1 MSDYQQRDRDVG
13 TVGTGSDREKDPAE
27 IEREI
32 EMTRRRMTEDID
44 AIGNKLN
51 PRNLAAQAKEAAQEK
66 ARRTGRGFI
75 SSIRDNPLP
84 AAAVGASVAWFW
96 SQARSSDDDWTA
108 RGGSRY
114 GNAYYSSQSGTT
126 AGMESEERWRRG
138 TDWEEN
144 GPGRLEQAK
153 SAASRAAH
161 NVADKAR
168 DLTGQ
173 AKDRA
178 SELGSQAKERASEF
192 GSHTKERAQHL
203 GSAVRDRSV
212 DARHTIERQ
221 TRENPLMVA
230 AFAAVA
236 GLALGMLLPG
246 TRRENELMGGV
257 RDDVADRAGDVV
269 DRVKEAASE
278 GAQQVKETVR
288 NEVRE
293 HAPEVKQVA
302 RDIAQ
307 EVKATAKDSAS
318 TVAEEARDAAKSGA
332 KKPSNGGMA

>member
-1 MSDYQQRDRDVG
+1 MSEYQQRDRDAGSVG
-13 TVGTGSDREKDPAE
+13 TDREKDPAD

-32 EMTRRRMTEDID
+32 EMTRQRMTQDID

-75 SSIRDNPLP
+75 SSIRENPLP

-96 SQARSSDDDWTA
+96 TQARSNSEDDWTS

-114 GNAYYSSQSGTT
+114 GNAYYSGQGGME
-126 AGMESEERWRRG
+126 AGMGNEERWRRG

-144 GPGRLEQAK
+144 GPGKLEQAK
-153 SAASRAAH
+153 TAASRAAH
-161 NVADKAR
+161 SVADKAR

-173 AKDRA
+173 AKEKA
-178 SELGSQAKERASEF
+178 SEIGTQ
-192 GSHTKERAQHL
+192 TKDRAQHL
-203 GSAVRDRSV
+203 GGAVRDRSTQ
-212 DARHTIERQ
+212 ARHTIERQ

-278 GAQQVKETVR
+278 GAQQIKETVKS
-288 NEVRE
+288 EVRE
-293 HAPEVKQVA
+293 RGPEIKAVA
-302 RDIAQ
+302 QDIAEQ
-307 EVKATAKDSAS
+307 VKSTAKDSAS
-318 TVAEEARDAAKSGA
+318 TVAHEAKDAAKSGGR
-332 KKPSNGGMA
+332 KPNPMV

>member
-1 MSDYQQRDRDVG
+1 MSEYQERDRDVG
-13 TVGTGSDREKDPAE
+13 TIGGSDRDKDPRE

-32 EMTRRRMTEDID
+32 EMTRQRMTQDID

-75 SSIRDNPLP
+75 ASIRDNPLP

-96 SQARSSDDDWTA
+96 SQARSSEDDWTTQ
-108 RGGSRY
+108 GGSRY
-114 GNAYYSSQSGTT
+114 GNAYYSSEGSG
-126 AGMESEERWRRG
+126 GMANEDQWRRG
-138 TDWEEN
+138 ADWEEN

-153 SAASRAAH
+153 NAASRAAH

-173 AKDRA
+173 AKEKA
-178 SELGSQAKERASEF
+178 SELGSQAREKASEF
-192 GSHTKERAQHL
+192 GSHTKDRAQHL
-203 GSAVRDRSV
+203 GGAVRDRSV
-212 DARHTIERQ
+212 SARHTIERQ

-269 DRVKEAASE
+269 NRVKEAASE
-278 GAQQVKETVR
+278 GAQQVKETVK

-302 RDIAQ
+302 QDIAQ
-307 EVKATAKDSAS
+307 QVKATAKDSA
-318 TVAEEARDAAKSGA
+318 TAVAQEAKDAAKSAA
-332 KKPSNGGMA
+332 KKPNSTGMA

>member
-1 MSDYQQRDRDVG
+1 MSEYQQRDRDVG
-13 TVGTGSDREKDPAE
+13 TIGGSDRDKDPAD

-32 EMTRRRMTEDID
+32 EMTRQRMTQDID

-75 SSIRDNPLP
+75 SSIRENPLP

-96 SQARSSDDDWTA
+96 SQARSSEDDWTT

-114 GNAYYSSQSGTT
+114 GNAYYSSEGG
-126 AGMESEERWRRG
+126 AGMGSEDRWRRG
-138 TDWEEN
+138 SDWEEN

-153 SAASRAAH
+153 NAASRAAH

-173 AKDRA
+173 AK
-178 SELGSQAKERASEF
+178 EKASEF
-192 GSHTKERAQHL
+192 GSHTKDRAQHL
-203 GSAVRDRSV
+203 GGAVRDRSV
-212 DARHTIERQ
+212 NARHTIERQ

-269 DRVKEAASE
+269 NRVKEAASE
-278 GAQQVKETVR
+278 GAQQVKETVK

-302 RDIAQ
+302 HDIAQ
-307 EVKATAKDSAS
+307 QVKTTAKDSAN
-318 TVAEEARDAAKSGA
+318 TVAQEAKDAAKSGGR
-332 KKPSNGGMA
+332 KPNNTGMA

>member
-1 MSDYQQRDRDVG
+1 MGEGAAAMSEYQQRDRDVG
-13 TVGTGSDREKDPAE
+13 SVGTGTDREKDPAD

-32 EMTRRRMTEDID
+32 EMTRQRMTQDID

-75 SSIRDNPLP
+75 SSIRENPLP

-96 SQARSSDDDWTA
+96 SQARSNNEEDWTT

-114 GNAYYSSQSGTT
+114 GNAYYSGQG
-126 AGMESEERWRRG
+126 GMDASMGNEERWRRG
-138 TDWEEN
+138 ADWEES

-173 AKDRA
+173 AKEKA
-178 SELGSQAKERASEF
+178 SELGS
-192 GSHTKERAQHL
+192 HTKDRAQHL
-203 GSAVRDRSV
+203 GGAVRQRST

-257 RDDVADRAGDVV
+257 RDDVADRAGEVV
-269 DRVKEAASE
+269 NRVKEAASE
-278 GAQQVKETVR
+278 GAQQVKETVKS
-288 NEVRE
+288 EVRDRG
-293 HAPEVKQVA
+293 PEVKQVA
-302 RDIAQ
+302 QDIAQ
-307 EVKATAKDSAS
+307 QVKTTAKDSAS
-318 TVAEEARDAAKSGA
+318 NVAQEAKDAAKTSGR
-332 KKPSNGGMA
+332 KPNNGMV